1 MEKPGGW
8 MNRRWKKFKLAER
21 TILDTI
27 QRESQYKKTLEL
39 GYIIALLLVI
49 ILLHLSKRYE
59 VTIPLITH
67 HVNQDHFIVEE
78 IPSTRQGMP
87 TRRPAR
93 PEVIIPVTEDVL
105 PEDETIELR
114 DLSNFTQPGGYP
126 GAASGE
132 STTPDVLPRPIA
144 EVFPEFPREALKAG
158 AEGKVLLHLLVSESG
173 SVSEIVVLENTTG
186 NTECVVAAKKAA
198 KRNKFIPAQKSG
210 KNVSMWIEK
219 SYIFKAPK

>member
-1 MEKPGGW
+1 
-8 MNRRWKKFKLAER
+8 
-21 TILDTI
+21 LDTV
-27 QRESQYKKTLEL
+27 QRESQYQKTLEL

-49 ILLHLSKRYE
+49 ILVHISKRYE
-59 VTIPLITH
+59 VTVPPVPH
-67 HVNQDHFIVEE
+67 RVVPDHFIVEE
-78 IPSTRQGMP
+78 IPSTRQGIP

-105 PEDETIELR
+105 PEDEKIELS
-114 DLSNFTQPGGYP
+114 DLSNFARPGGYP
-126 GAASGE
+126 GAASNE
-132 STTPDVLPRPIA
+132 SSSPDVLPRPIA

-158 AEGKVLLHLLVSESG
+158 AEGKVLLHLLVTEFG
-173 SVSEIVVLENTTG
+173 SVSEITVLENTTG

-210 KNVSMWIEK
+210 KNVAMWIEK